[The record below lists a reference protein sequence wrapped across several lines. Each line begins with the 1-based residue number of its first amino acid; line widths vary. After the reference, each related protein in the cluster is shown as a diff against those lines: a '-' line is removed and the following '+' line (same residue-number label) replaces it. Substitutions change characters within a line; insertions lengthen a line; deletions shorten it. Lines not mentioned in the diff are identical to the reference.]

1 MVESGAQAHVE
12 EEDQTSPMAEP
23 GYIVGID
30 TGGTFT
36 DVALLTAHGDLVM
49 GKSATT
55 PHDFSVGVMNALAE
69 VAQQMSLSLEE
80 LLGRTS
86 VFKHGTTV
94 ATNAL
99 ITRSGSRVGLITTRG
114 FEDTTLIM
122 RAIGRVDGL
131 PEEEVR
137 HVTAVTKPQPLVPRE
152 LVRGVTERVD
162 YLGSVVD
169 PLDLGEVD
177 AAIEDLVE
185 REACTAVAVSLLHAW
200 ANPDHENAVRERVR
214 SRGADRQVYWS
225 FGSDLSKVAGE
236 YARANT
242 AIANS
247 FVGPTVDRYLT
258 DLEHK
263 LETTGLHGPFL
274 VMQGTGGV
282 SSRAASTPIGILQ
295 SGPAGGMIA
304 SAYMANLLGHRKV
317 LTADM
322 GGTSFDVSLVTDGVW
337 PYAEEPIFER
347 FRLLQPIADVQS
359 IGAGGGTIARVDP
372 VTGRLLV
379 GPQSAGASPGPVCYD
394 AGGEQVTVTDADL
407 LLGYLDPDYF
417 LGGRRALNKAK
428 AEAVVRETLANPLGM
443 GITEAAAGVYEIVN
457 SKMSD
462 LIRRQVVRSGHLPEE
477 FVLYAFGGAGPVHAV
492 AYARELGIDAIHVF
506 PTSAV
511 HSAFGAATA
520 DVLHSRVATFQALL
534 PFEPSV
540 LNQRLEEIEQ
550 ELARLMDGEGFP
562 AERVSFRRYV
572 SMRFRRQ
579 TYGVQVVLPWARV
592 DAERVR
598 ELQRLFEQRYEE
610 LYGAGSAFTIAGVEI
625 HTLRVDAVGPVVKP
639 RLSWVDERPS
649 DGSAALKATRR
660 AYFDDGWRETS
671 VYDSTRLEP
680 GAALRGPA
688 IVEAPLTSIVV
699 PPSHSAFVDGYRNLV
714 IRTQE
719 SPNGYRHGS

>member
-1 MVESGAQAHVE
+1 MVESCAQASAQ
-12 EEDQTSPMAEP
+12 EDRGLHTPEH

-36 DVALLTAHGDLVM
+36 DVALVTAQGELVM
-49 GKSATT
+49 GKSPTT
-55 PHDFSVGVMNALAE
+55 PLDFSVGVLNALAE
-69 VAQQMSLSLEE
+69 VAGQMRLSLAE

-162 YLGSVVD
+162 YRGIVVD
-169 PLDLGEVD
+169 PLNLDEVD

-185 REACTAVAVSLLHAW
+185 RAQCTAIAVSLLHAW
-200 ANPDHENAVRERVR
+200 ANPTHEHAIRERVR
-214 SRGADRQVYWS
+214 SRTGDRQVYWS
-225 FGSDLSKVAGE
+225 FGSDLAKVAGE

-247 FVGPTVDRYLT
+247 FVGPTVDRYLS

-263 LETTGLHGPFL
+263 LETAGLEGPFL

-282 SSRAASTPIGILQ
+282 SSRAASKPIGILQ

-304 SAYMANLLGHRKV
+304 SAYMANLLDHRKV

-322 GGTSFDVSLVTDGVW
+322 GGTSFDVSLVTDGLW

-372 VTGRLLV
+372 ITGRLLV

-394 AGGEQVTVTDADL
+394 AGGDQVTVTDADL
-407 LLGYLDPDYF
+407 LLGYLDPEYF

-428 AEAVVRETLANPLGM
+428 AAAAVQEQLAVPLGM
-443 GITEAAAGVYEIVN
+443 GVAEAAAGVYEIVN

-492 AYARELGIDAIHVF
+492 AYARELGIDAIYVF

-520 DVLHSRVATFQALL
+520 DVLHSRVATFQAVL

-540 LNQRLEEIEQ
+540 LNQRLDEIEQ
-550 ELARLMDGEGFP
+550 ELATLMEGEGFP
-562 AERVSFRRYV
+562 AERMTFRRSV

-579 TYGVQVVLPWARV
+579 TYGVEVVLPWARV
-592 DAERVR
+592 DVDRVL
-598 ELQRLFEQRYEE
+598 ELERLFEGRYEE
-610 LYGAGSAFTIAGVEI
+610 LYGAGSAFKIAGVEI
-625 HTLRVDAVGPVVKP
+625 HMLRVDAVGPVAKP

-649 DGSAALKATRR
+649 DGSAARKGVRI

-671 VYDSTRLEP
+671 VYDAARLDP
-680 GAALRGPA
+680 GVFLRGPA
-688 IVEAPLTSIVV
+688 IVETPLTSIVI
-699 PPSHSAFVDGYRNLV
+699 PPSYSAFVDGYRNIV
-714 IRTQE
+714 IRAEE
-719 SPNGYRHGS
+719 STNGHRNGH